1 MRGRH
6 LDVTSRKGRP
16 IAASLYLPRRGAER
30 AALLHGRRMTSGRR
44 RVRPLAAAGSLL
56 LATGCDPI
64 LNLYGSFFP
73 AWIVCLLTG
82 VVLAVVLRFVFAA
95 TGLEEGFAPLLLVYP
110 ALAFLIAC
118 LTWLVLFRD

>member
-1 MRGRH
+1 
-6 LDVTSRKGRP
+6 
-16 IAASLYLPRRGAER
+16 
-30 AALLHGRRMTSGRR
+30 MTSGPPRSRR
-44 RVRPLAAAGSLL
+44 LAVAGALL

-73 AWIVCLLTG
+73 AWIVCLLAG
-82 VVLAVVLRFVFAA
+82 VVLAILLRFVFAA

-118 LTWLVLFRD
+118 LTWLLLFRD